1 MVEQCFFCDEYR
13 QGANMFAE
21 NELWRARWELY
32 PATPGH
38 VEVLPKR
45 HVQLVEQLTEDELT
59 SMMWF
64 ARYVMDQVRQIDFV
78 GLYTE
83 LLPMSTKENQ
93 PALSSALLAA
103 KYYDRPPEGFNFG
116 INDGPAAGQS
126 VHHLHLH
133 LMPRWQGDVANPRGG
148 VRNLFPND
156 TYGKEQ

>member
-103 KYYDRPPEGFNFG
+103 K
-116 INDGPAAGQS
+116 
-126 VHHLHLH
+126 
-133 LMPRWQGDVANPRGG
+133 
-148 VRNLFPND
+148 
-156 TYGKEQ
+156 